1 MMTAVDSHDLAH
13 PSRSAAPAAWRC
25 GSVVFDLRRPLIM
38 GILNVTPDS
47 FSDGGLFLDPARAR
61 EQGQRLI
68 DEGADI
74 IDVGG
79 ESTRPGAAEVTAD
92 DELRRVL
99 PAVEALAQM
108 GATVSI
114 DTSRAE
120 VMRAALDAGATIVN
134 DVRAL
139 QLPGAIEAVAT
150 RACGIVVMHM
160 QGTPQTMQLD
170 PTYQDVVRDL
180 HVWFEERLA
189 ALAEAG
195 IDAERVALDPGI
207 GFGKRLEHNLE
218 LLARGGEFLDLGRP
232 ICLGVSRKG
241 FINRVLGEGGWVEQ
255 GTSGTIGVLLQAMA
269 HGCVHIARVHDVRR
283 VKEAMTLFAE
293 LEARARRRQG
303 PEREA

>member
-1 MMTAVDSHDLAH
+1 MPNYHTVI
-13 PSRSAAPAAWRC
+13 WRLPT
-25 GSVVFDLRRPLIM
+25 GELSIGPRPLVM
-38 GILNVTPDS
+38 GIVNVTPDS
-47 FSDGGLFLDPARAR
+47 FSDGGRFVTAEAAVAHGLALV
-61 EQGQRLI
+61 EQG
-68 DEGADI
+68 ADLLDI
-74 IDVGG
+74 GG
-79 ESTRPGAAEVTAD
+79 ESTRPGATPVPPEE
-92 DELRRVL
+92 ELRRVL
-99 PAVEALAQM
+99 PVVERLAKQ
-108 GATVSI
+108 VKVPLSI
-114 DTSRAE
+114 DTSKSE
-120 VMRAALDAGATIVN
+120 VARQALAMGANIVN
-134 DVRAL
+134 DVTGL
-139 QLPGAIEAVAT
+139 TGDPQMPAVAAAA
-150 RACGIVVMHM
+150 RAGVIVMHM